1 MFLNGQFFDRELV
14 RYGSATRDNAQTVR
28 FTGHRIRGP
37 IEKPWILVPSGQNP
51 DGTPAQ
57 YGDRASDAPSRRWHA
72 ISKALLSSA
81 AGAGR
86 TRDGE
91 RSPLGE
97 CLENLALL
105 PMQPEIASVRD
116 PKRAKFGV
124 IDVVISW
131 AKGMK
136 VNQPDTELSGQR
148 ISLIEGYGHVKPVD
162 LLVDTTTEDTAS
174 RIPSPDTAPRT
185 PTNILA
191 GTDTSCGNAA
201 AYPSPSSIVR
211 TPPTPMAA
219 TAKIGHSAIGRTPL
233 AASSS
238 RKRTRSASVQ
248 VLEPQFKRPKQTL
261 DQEMASIQKRA
272 KEDNRPNEGS
282 KTGPQSTPSNLRRK
296 NRPIDMGESSTNGY
310 RSPKSGSLVE
320 TEDDNHTS
328 RDRSSS
334 KDSSK
339 DSILPRET
347 EDETD
352 TPGPSQKTKAKLPPS
367 AMNLRPPK
375 KVISAKEK
383 GKQAAANSIKTPRP
397 RIRTKAVSRKYLP
410 DARLEVP
417 KLSRDCVITYAPPG
431 LVRDVR
437 ASRKT
442 FLIEEGAVIVAVRFL
457 VG

>member
-14 RYGSATRDNAQTVR
+14 RYGSATRDSNQIVR
-28 FTGHRIRGP
+28 FTGYRIRGP

-57 YGDRASDAPSRRWHA
+57 YRDRASDGPGRRWHA

-81 AGAGR
+81 DRAGR
-86 TRDGE
+86 TGDGE
-91 RSPLGE
+91 TSPLGE
-97 CLENLALL
+97 CLESLALL
-105 PMQPEIASVRD
+105 PMQPEVASVRN
-116 PKRAKFGV
+116 PKSANFGV

-136 VNQPDTELSGQR
+136 VSEPDIELSGQR
-148 ISLIEGYGHVKPVD
+148 ISLVEGYGYVKPVD

-191 GTDTSCGNAA
+191 GKDTSCGNAA

-219 TAKIGHSAIGRTPL
+219 TAKIGRSAIGRSPL
-233 AASSS
+233 VASSS
-238 RKRTRSASVQ
+238 RKHTRSASVQ
-248 VLEPQFKRPKQTL
+248 ALESQSKRLKQTL
-261 DQEMASIQKRA
+261 EQEMASIQKQA
-272 KEDNRPNEGS
+272 EEDNRPKEAS
-282 KTGPQSTPSNLRRK
+282 KAGPQSTPSNVERM
-296 NRPIDMGESSTNGY
+296 NRPIDIRESSTNGY
-310 RSPKSGSLVE
+310 RSPESSSLVE

-334 KDSSK
+334 NDA
-339 DSILPRET
+339 IPPTET

-352 TPGPSQKTKAKLPPS
+352 TPGPSQKP
-367 AMNLRPPK
+367 NLRPPRN
-375 KVISAKEK
+375 VFPSK
-383 GKQAAANSIKTPRP
+383 GKGREAASKTVRTPKQRN
-397 RIRTKAVSRKYLP
+397 RTKAVSQKYLP

-417 KLSRDCVITYAPPG
+417 KLSRDCVITYAPQG
-431 LVRDVR
+431 LVRDVG

-442 FLIEEGAVIVAVRFL
+442 FLVEEGAVIVAVRFL